1 MRQHHRVALGMRQ
14 IERPAQRVAQLVV
27 QRHAHAAHHDAAQP
41 RAIKSI
47 GAGRQVSGLLADGRQ
62 GAAQG
67 GDAFAGHETD
77 HRVAVRR
84 IQALGR
90 MRNCI
95 DAAGHAH
102 VHRQTQRELRVVNH
116 AARHHPHVF
125 AGFLHAVL
133 GDAIDR
139 RHFRAGVSGWNGND
153 GQAGVQRNRF
163 AQAGGRAAANRHG
176 AISAQLPGDLS
187 GLAGGLYRHMH
198 HRAVKH
204 TGRARTQQVG
214 HHLGR
219 VALLWR
225 GQDQRAL
232 ETQRINFALQMLYGT
247 RTKNHT
253 GRVCGVDERSDGR
266 HVRFS
271 LVQFGLKACQAP
283 DRARW
288 PGRHCAPV
296 L

>member
-1 MRQHHRVALGMRQ
+1 MRQHHGVALGVWQ
-14 IERPAQRVAQLVV
+14 IESAAQRVAQLVV

-47 GAGRQVSGLLADGRQ
+47 GAGRQVGWLLADGRQ

-102 VHRQTQRELRVVNH
+102 VHRQTQRELGVVNH

-125 AGFLHAVL
+125 AGFFHAVL
-133 GDAIDR
+133 GDAVNR
-139 RHFRAGVSGWNGND
+139 RHFRAGVSGWNGDD

-163 AQAGGRAAANRHG
+163 AQAGG
-176 AISAQLPGDLS
+176 
-187 GLAGGLYRHMH
+187 
-198 HRAVKH
+198 
-204 TGRARTQQVG
+204 
-214 HHLGR
+214 
-219 VALLWR
+219 
-225 GQDQRAL
+225 
-232 ETQRINFALQMLYGT
+232 
-247 RTKNHT
+247 
-253 GRVCGVDERSDGR
+253 
-266 HVRFS
+266 
-271 LVQFGLKACQAP
+271 
-283 DRARW
+283 
-288 PGRHCAPV
+288 
-296 L
+296 